1 MPAAKFPDP
10 ASARIAVIG
19 LGYVG
24 LPLAVAFGRTRA
36 TLGFDIDAPRI
47 AQLQAG
53 HDATLELEDHELAA
67 AQHLRYS
74 ADSGALRDCRI
85 FVVTVPTPIDA
96 HEQPDL
102 HPLRSATSLI
112 AAALKPGD
120 LVIYESTV
128 YPGTTEEVCVPLLEA
143 GSGLRFNHDFHCGYS
158 PERIN
163 PGDRQRRLQDIRK
176 ITSGSTADAP
186 TWWTRCTPASSPPVP
201 GARPRSAS
209 PRPPRWSRTSSA
221 TSTSRWSTSWR

>member
-112 AAALKPGD
+112 AAALK
-120 LVIYESTV
+120 
-128 YPGTTEEVCVPLLEA
+128 
-143 GSGLRFNHDFHCGYS
+143 
-158 PERIN
+158 
-163 PGDRQRRLQDIRK
+163 
-176 ITSGSTADAP
+176 
-186 TWWTRCTPASSPPVP
+186 
-201 GARPRSAS
+201 
-209 PRPPRWSRTSSA
+209 
-221 TSTSRWSTSWR
+221 